1 MNEQIPSSYRTHIL
15 LRRRRT
21 KYTFISILVA
31 LGAVCLGCILAYN
44 LPPVHS
50 RLAWRVEA
58 LWSKIKPHKEQI
70 FIPQEQAKSQAT
82 LQATLQTATRV
93 STLIPTSTPERRS
106 LSPTSLSA
114 GIVSP
119 TSTLASNRTSA
130 AGSAVAAAGTPQP
143 TPTRTEAPTLTP
155 SPTLVLPAVTVT
167 GVKYEDQHNRYNYC
181 APANLS
187 MALSFWGWKGSRD
200 TVGPLIK
207 PDSKDKNVMP
217 YEMVDYVLEHT
228 DLKAIWRAGGDFDMI
243 KRFLSAGFPVLV
255 EKGTFLTDLQ
265 NVFSWMGHYEVI
277 TGYDDARQVF
287 IGQDSYIGPNTAVPY
302 DKMTVDWRSFNYT
315 YILIFS
321 PDKEAQVMR
330 LLGAD
335 ADETENYRRAA
346 QKAADE
352 VPLLSGADRF
362 FALYN
367 RGTNLVYLQDYA
379 GAAAIYDEAF
389 TFYPTIAEK
398 ERPWRILWYQ
408 TGPYKA
414 YFYTGRYN
422 DVIRRADIT
431 LSEMKSEKNLEESYY
446 WRGLAKAALGD
457 TDGAI
462 RDLKDALKWHPGW
475 SLAIEQ
481 LKLLGVTP

>member
-1 MNEQIPSSYRTHIL
+1 MNDEYPSTYRTHFL
-15 LRRRRT
+15 LRRRRA
-21 KYTFISILVA
+21 KYTFIFSILA

-50 RLAWRVEA
+50 RLAWRVEY
-58 LWSKIKPHKEQI
+58 LWSKIRPHKEQI

-82 LQATLQTATRV
+82 LLAATQAATLLPTAALTRTDSLSTTTASPTFTPESNPRQATG
-93 STLIPTSTPERRS
+93 TSLP
-106 LSPTSLSA
+106 SPTL
-114 GIVSP
+114 
-119 TSTLASNRTSA
+119 TR
-130 AGSAVAAAGTPQP
+130 
-143 TPTRTEAPTLTP
+143 TPTATP
-155 SPTLVLPAVTVT
+155 SPTLFPPAATVT

-181 APANLS
+181 APANLA

-200 TVGPLIK
+200 TVGPVLK
-207 PDSKDKNVMP
+207 PDSRDKNVMP
-217 YEMVDYVLEHT
+217 YEMVDYVLENT
-228 DLKAIWRAGGDFDMI
+228 DLKAVWRVGGDFDLI
-243 KRFLSAGFPVLV
+243 KRFLVAGYPVLV

-287 IGQDSYIGPNTAVPY
+287 IGQDSYLGPDTAVTY
-302 DKMTVDWRSFNYT
+302 DQMTIDWRSFNYT

-321 PDKEAQVMR
+321 PEKEVQVMA
-330 LLGAD
+330 LLGPD

-346 QKAADE
+346 QKASDE
-352 VPLLSGADRF
+352 IPFLSGADRF

-389 TFYPTIAEK
+389 TFYPSITEK
-398 ERPWRILWYQ
+398 DRPWRILWYQ

-414 YFYTGRYN
+414 YYYTGRYN
-422 DVIRRADIT
+422 DVISRADIT
-431 LSEMKSEKNLEESYY
+431 LNEMKSEKNLEESYY

-457 TDGAI
+457 TPGAI
-462 RDLKDALKWHPGW
+462 KDLKEALKWHPGW
-475 SLAIEQ
+475 SIAIDQ
-481 LKLLGVTP
+481 LQALGVTP